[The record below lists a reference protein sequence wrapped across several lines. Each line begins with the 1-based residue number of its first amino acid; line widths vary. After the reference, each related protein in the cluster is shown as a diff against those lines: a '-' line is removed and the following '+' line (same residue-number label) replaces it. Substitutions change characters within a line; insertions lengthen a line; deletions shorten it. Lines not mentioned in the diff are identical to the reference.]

1 MKVYKCMVHLN
12 FLKRMF
18 LTLVIFKMLTLLTK
32 DDTGVAS
39 LLFAVDVCFV
49 LVSAAYKQYLQ

>member
-1 MKVYKCMVHLN
+1 
-12 FLKRMF
+12 MF